1 MAFVPAC
8 VVPDE
13 KQSLLAPMLEPVAA
27 PPKKPCGYGAHRAT
41 VHEPQPG
48 LFHLRQIQPVAGES
62 LRLGIVLSRLFR
74 KEAHRL
80 CGIRPRTQRRSLEA
94 RKPRLVLETYSPA
107 WMALGEPD
115 QPVSSPFFC
124 GRIRDRG
131 SRSSAWPAPT
141 APLNAPK

>member
-1 MAFVPAC
+1 MNPLRLDRIEPRALGGQNRHGTIRTPWPLALTSLLWAMNPLSHLMAFVPAC

-62 LRLGIVLSRLFR
+62 LRLRIVLSRLFL
-74 KEAHRL
+74 KEAHR
-80 CGIRPRTQRRSLEA
+80 RSEERRVGKEC
-94 RKPRLVLETYSPA
+94 R
-107 WMALGEPD
+107 
-115 QPVSSPFFC
+115 
-124 GRIRDRG
+124 
-131 SRSSAWPAPT
+131 SRWS
-141 APLNAPK
+141 